1 MFTASHFIWLGSI
14 ALLIG
19 AVFFLISKF
28 RVPQAIVQKA
38 VLYLLIATKIFHT
51 ALSMKDATG
60 GGMVLD
66 QSNMPFHLCSLMIYA
81 VIIMNLVKN
90 EQLVKVMKSFM
101 VPSMLIGAAMALI
114 IPTAGTDPATP
125 RVWEYMSAHTVLV
138 FYGIYL
144 MAVEKVDLSFKVYLT
159 NLKILAGITVFAFLM
174 NSMLEPYEPNYL
186 FLRKPPMD
194 GLPILNLDH
203 GWHVYF
209 VILVAVAC
217 VLMLA
222 VHLPFIIKAARRKN
236 TDTDEK

>member
-1 MFTASHFIWLGSI
+1 MFTVSHFIWLGSI

-19 AVFFLISKF
+19 AAFVVINRF
-28 RVPQAIVQKA
+28 RVPQAVVQKT
-38 VLYLLIATKIFHT
+38 VLYLLIATKLLHT

-60 GGMVLD
+60 GGMVIN
-66 QSNMPFHLCSLMIYA
+66 QSEMPFHLCSLMIYA

-90 EQLVKVMKSFM
+90 EQTVKVMKSFM
-101 VPSMLIGAAMALI
+101 APAMLIGAAMALI
-114 IPTAGTDPATP
+114 IPTAGTDPTSP

-174 NSMLEPYEPNYL
+174 NSILEPYEPNYL
-186 FLRKPPMD
+186 FLREPPMD

-209 VILVAVAC
+209 ISLVAVAC
-217 VLMLA
+217 TLMLT
-222 VHLPFIIKAARRKN
+222 VHLPFIIKAARKEKRAA
-236 TDTDEK
+236 DEI